1 MGVDATKPSV
11 LDSTGATSG
20 RGRAP
25 ARAELSQGVLGWLFV
40 APIVVVIVV
49 LVGYPLLLSL
59 QMSAQD
65 VAIYPGEQ
73 TKWVGLDN
81 YRSLLGADSTLS
93 AAIHTLGYWLI
104 AVSVE
109 LGIGMAA
116 ALALWHPFR
125 GRGVVLALLVLPWA
139 LPPVVSGLLWTRIF
153 DPTSGSLNGV
163 LYQLGLID
171 HYRIWFSDPGST
183 IGLVALVHAW
193 GLVPLVTLILL
204 GGLQGIP
211 SELFEA
217 AHIDGASRVS
227 GFRYIT
233 LPLLRPSIVAA
244 LAIGTV
250 VAFGIFDVIYV
261 LVGTDRDARSVM
273 MQIYLTTFGNLD
285 FGHGA
290 ALAVMLSLASILI
303 SVPVHRAST
312 RAVVVKA
319 FRVSS
324 IPQALTLAFVL
335 VWTLSPIYIGV
346 MTSLS
351 TRTSIS
357 DVPPHWFPSP
367 INLDGYAALL
377 PGATGEGTSD
387 QFFAAFV
394 NSVKLAGIATSITLT
409 LSVLSGY
416 AFARLRF
423 RGRRVVLLAV
433 VGTIVIP
440 LFLLIVPLFR
450 LMSQLHLIGTLPGV
464 IALYVAAYTPLG
476 IWLFYNYVRDMPVE
490 LEEAARVDG
499 CSRFQAFRKVV
510 LPQMR
515 GGIAALTAILL
526 LSTWGEFTIP
536 LIFASNAETQPL
548 TVIITQFVGKYSL
561 NVPVMMAAGVLS
573 MLLPA
578 VIALVL
584 ARHIRQMLGGWGH

>member
-49 LVGYPLLLSL
+49 LVGYPLLVAL

-81 YRSLLGADSTLS
+81 YRSLLSADSTLS

-153 DPTSGSLNGV
+153 DPTSGWLNGV
-163 LYQLGLID
+163 LYQLGVID

-227 GFRYIT
+227 AFRYIT
-233 LPLLRPSIVAA
+233 RAPLAGVDRRRTRHRDRGRVRDLRRHLRP
-244 LAIGTV
+244 
-250 VAFGIFDVIYV
+250 
-261 LVGTDRDARSVM
+261 RR
-273 MQIYLTTFGNLD
+273 
-285 FGHGA
+285 
-290 ALAVMLSLASILI
+290 
-303 SVPVHRAST
+303 HRPR
-312 RAVVVKA
+312 RAVGDDA
-319 FRVSS
+319 DL
-324 IPQALTLAFVL
+324 PH
-335 VWTLSPIYIGV
+335 
-346 MTSLS
+346 
-351 TRTSIS
+351 
-357 DVPPHWFPSP
+357 DVREP
-367 INLDGYAALL
+367 
-377 PGATGEGTSD
+377 
-387 QFFAAFV
+387 
-394 NSVKLAGIATSITLT
+394 
-409 LSVLSGY
+409 
-416 AFARLRF
+416 RLRPRRGAGGHAVPRLDPHLRRCTSREP
-423 RGRRVVLLAV
+423 RGR
-433 VGTIVIP
+433 
-440 LFLLIVPLFR
+440 
-450 LMSQLHLIGTLPGV
+450 S
-464 IALYVAAYTPLG
+464 
-476 IWLFYNYVRDMPVE
+476 
-490 LEEAARVDG
+490 
-499 CSRFQAFRKVV
+499 S
-510 LPQMR
+510 
-515 GGIAALTAILL
+515 
-526 LSTWGEFTIP
+526 
-536 LIFASNAETQPL
+536 
-548 TVIITQFVGKYSL
+548 
-561 NVPVMMAAGVLS
+561 
-573 MLLPA
+573 
-578 VIALVL
+578 
-584 ARHIRQMLGGWGH
+584 